1 MSLKGVSAVCGLIL
15 FAGGVVLGLTLSG
28 AMVWAEIE
36 AILYDQ
42 RSAESSLKTLR
53 CPLMLAEGEPGTIT
67 AAFTN
72 STDVLITASVSA
84 VFSHVGGEIT
94 RDEFIPLKPG
104 ETQER
109 QWNVGTG
116 ELIFKRL
123 ILVNILASYQH
134 KLPTQGTTC
143 GIVVFNAPGLSGIQI
158 FRIAFGLSTLSVL
171 LGAGL
176 WLLGH
181 RPLAGLIRNISSAGA
196 TLGGVVIAA
205 LLTTLPRWWGLTGF
219 FTVGSLLI
227 VGVIITDFIL
237 FPSAA
242 SYGEE

>member
-1 MSLKGVSAVCGLIL
+1 MSLKGVSAVGGMIL
-15 FAGGVVLGLTLSG
+15 FAGGVALGLTLSG

-84 VFSHVGGEIT
+84 EFSHVGGEIA
-94 RDEFIPLKPG
+94 RNEFIPLAPG

-109 QWNVGTG
+109 QWDVGAG
-116 ELIFKRL
+116 ELIFNRL
-123 ILVNILASYQH
+123 ILVNVLASYQH
-134 KLPTQGTTC
+134 KLPTQGRTC
-143 GIVVFNAPGLSGIQI
+143 GIVVFNAPGLSGIQT
-158 FRIAFGLSTLSVL
+158 FASVFGLSALSVVA
-171 LGAGL
+171 GVGL
-176 WLLGH
+176 WLLGN
-181 RPLAGLIRNISSAGA
+181 RPLAGLIRNVSQAGGA
-196 TLGGVVIAA
+196 LGVFVIAA
-205 LLTTLPRWWGLTGF
+205 MLTTIPRWWGLTGF
-219 FTVGSLLI
+219 FAVGSLLI
-227 VGVIITDFIL
+227 VGVIVTDFIL

>member
-1 MSLKGVSAVCGLIL
+1 MSLKSAASVGGLIL

-28 AMVWAEIE
+28 AMAWAEIE
-36 AILYDQ
+36 AILYNQ
-42 RSAESSLKTLR
+42 RSAESSLKTLQ
-53 CPLMLAEGEPGTIT
+53 CPLMLADGEPGTIT

-94 RDEFIPLKPG
+94 RDELLTLQPS

-109 QWNVGTG
+109 VWNVGAG

-123 ILVNILASYQH
+123 ILVNILARYQH
-134 KLPTQGTTC
+134 KLPTQGSTC
-143 GIVVFNAPGLSGIQI
+143 GIVVFNAPGRSGMQTLG
-158 FRIAFGLSTLSVL
+158 IAFALGTISIL

-176 WLLGH
+176 WFLGN

-196 TLGGVVIAA
+196 TLGVFVITAM
-205 LLTTLPRWWGLTGF
+205 LTSVPRWWGLTGF
-219 FTVGSLLI
+219 FTVASLLI
-227 VGVIITDFIL
+227 VGVIITDLIL

-242 SYGEE
+242 SYGQE

>member
-1 MSLKGVSAVCGLIL
+1 MSLKGASAVGGLIL
-15 FAGGVVLGLTLSG
+15 FAGGVVLGITLSG

-72 STDVLITASVSA
+72 STDVLITATVSA
-84 VFSHVGGEIT
+84 VFSHVGVEIT

-109 QWNVGTG
+109 LWNVGTG
-116 ELIFKRL
+116 ELIFRRL
-123 ILVNILASYQH
+123 ILVNILASYQY
-134 KLPTQGTTC
+134 KLPTQRSTC
-143 GIVVFNAPGLSGIQI
+143 GILVFNAPGLSGIQT
-158 FRIAFGLSTLSVL
+158 FRIAFGLSTISIL

-176 WLLGH
+176 WFLGN
-181 RPLAGLIRNISSAGA
+181 RPLAGLIRSVSSAGA
-196 TLGGVVIAA
+196 MLGVFVIAA
-205 LLTTLPRWWGLTGF
+205 MLTTVPRWWGLTGF

-227 VGVIITDFIL
+227 VGIIITDFIL

-242 SYGEE
+242 SCGPE